1 MGLPAMGAKSH
12 FPISQQL
19 WSNCLYIISMICVDI
34 MSEFINIISG
44 FLLKLNPERQEF
56 DILTFIKQDWRFL
69 KNSVVNNVSQY
80 LMSLLQ

>member
-1 MGLPAMGAKSH
+1 MGLQAMGAKSH

-19 WSNCLYIISMICVDI
+19 WSNFLYIISMICVHI

-44 FLLKLNPERQEF
+44 FLLKFNPERQEF

-69 KNSVVNNVSQY
+69 KNSVVNNV
-80 LMSLLQ
+80 